1 MLAGAEVSLEG
12 LGFVRLQGVFAG
24 EGVFAVK
31 SWAMR
36 KSLAESEREEL
47 LAELTE
53 AHNVVSKVLS
63 ELRSRYSVKSPTMKA
78 AIKAEWAVFHLKRE
92 LLRMDVEK
100 TPPRTPLPKV
110 QRGGKVVDV
119 EEL

>member
-1 MLAGAEVSLEG
+1 MAE
-12 LGFVRLQGVFAG
+12 
-24 EGVFAVK
+24 
-31 SWAMR
+31 MR

-63 ELRSRYSVKSPTMKA
+63 ELRSRYSLKSPTMKA
-78 AIKAEWAVFHLKRE
+78 AIKAEWAVFHVKRE

-100 TPPRTPLPKV
+100 TP
-110 QRGGKVVDV
+110 VVRQNFVADRKKTGLV
-119 EEL
+119 YDPVF